1 MNVATGRGPA
11 VESVDASGKTV
22 EEAIE
27 KALAELGLE
36 RTQVEVEVVKEGR
49 SGILGIGGEEARV
62 IVTPRGDAAAVDGVK
77 AAERVEGV
85 ERAEGVEEVEREE
98 GDEGDV
104 ELAVEVLEKL
114 LSLMEVDATVRVRQ
128 PETPGDGPA
137 IVKAVLDISGDDLGI
152 LIGRRGDTLASL
164 QYLVNLIVGRKLKAK
179 AGFGVDVAGYRRR
192 REELLKSLALHMA
205 ERVRSTGQ
213 IMTLEPMPPNERRIV
228 HLELAQDASVITES
242 IGEGENRKVVIRPA
256 R

>member
-1 MNVATGRGPA
+1 

-36 RTQVEVEVVKEGR
+36 RTQVEVEVVREGR

-62 IVTPRGDAAAVDGVK
+62 TVRPKEEAK
-77 AAERVEGV
+77 AEPKEAE
-85 ERAEGVEEVEREE
+85 AEEHEISEDDIALG
-98 GDEGDV
+98 
-104 ELAVEVLEKL
+104 VEVLEKL
-114 LSLMEVDATVRVRQ
+114 LELMGVDATVRVRE
-128 PETPGDGPA
+128 PETPGDGAA
-137 IVKAVLDISGDDLGI
+137 IVKTVLDISGDDLGI

-192 REELLKSLALHMA
+192 REQSLRSLALHMA
-205 ERVRSTGQ
+205 ERVRTTKQ
-213 IMTLEPMPPNERRIV
+213 MMTLEPMPPNERRIV
-228 HLELAQDASVITES
+228 HLALAQDTTVITES

>member
-1 MNVATGRGPA
+1 
-11 VESVDASGKTV
+11 VESVDASGRTV

-36 RTQVEVEVVKEGR
+36 RTQVEVEVVREGR

-62 IVTPRGDAAAVDGVK
+62 IVTPRGEGAAREAG
-77 AAERVEGV
+77 VEGIEGV
-85 ERAEGVEEVEREE
+85 ETVEGIERAEGEE
-98 GDEGDV
+98 GAEGDV

-114 LSLMEVDATVRVRQ
+114 LALMEVDATVRVRQ
-128 PETPGDGPA
+128 PETPGDGA
-137 IVKAVLDISGDDLGI
+137 SIVKAVLDISGDDLGV

-179 AGFGVDVAGYRRR
+179 STVGVDVAGYRRR
-192 REELLKSLALHMA
+192 REESLKSLAQHMA
-205 ERVRSTGQ
+205 ERVRETGQ
-213 IMTLEPMPPNERRIV
+213 LMTLEPMPPNERRIV
-228 HLELAQDASVITES
+228 HLALAQDESVITES

-256 R
+256 GR